1 MKGHVESDKRNGEV
15 VRDRWRIIIDRGRD
29 GAGNRQRDC
38 YYVTGSKAA
47 ANRELRRLLTSA
59 DKGMYV
65 KPEDQS
71 VADWLDTWI
80 KDYAPIGRA
89 GSTLKGYQGIIRR
102 YLKPE
107 LGQLRLQKLSAEAIQ
122 ALYTRMQL
130 PKANGGL
137 GLSARTVIQTHAV
150 LHKAL
155 SQAVKLDRIAFN
167 PASTERGVELP
178 RPKRHRVEVLS
189 EHKVA
194 ALLNAVEGT
203 RLYLPVLLAVTT
215 GMRRGEILA
224 LSWNDVD
231 LVRGTLSVVRAWDEG
246 PGRYEL
252 KSPKSERSH
261 RTIEMPAILVTAL
274 ALAKDEHEDCRARRE
289 LAGEGYQLEYG
300 PLVFSEE
307 DGEPWW
313 PSRFEWA
320 WQEFR
325 KSSRLAPRFHDLR
338 HTALS
343 LMLRQGNSPKVVQEI
358 AGHHSSAYTMDTYC
372 WSDRRTQRAAADSIG
387 DLFSGALGAV
397 EKQSGN
403 KSGNNSEAVP
413 PLTCENVVPP
423 REFESLLPP

>member
-1 MKGHVESDKRNGEV
+1 
-15 VRDRWRIIIDRGRD
+15 
-29 GAGNRQRDC
+29 
-38 YYVTGSKAA
+38 
-47 ANRELRRLLTSA
+47 
-59 DKGMYV
+59 MYV
-65 KPEDQS
+65 KPEGQS

-224 LSWNDVD
+224 LSWDDVD

-413 PLTCENVVPP
+413 PLTCDNVVPP

>member
-178 RPKRHRVEVLS
+178 RPKRHRVEGLS

>member
-38 YYVTGSKAA
+38 YYVTGPKSA

-59 DKGMYV
+59 DRGMYV
-65 KPEDQS
+65 KPERYT
-71 VADWLDTWI
+71 VANWLDTWI
-80 KDYAPIGRA
+80 TDYAPIGRA

-107 LGQLRLQKLSAEAIQ
+107 LGELQLQKLSAEVIQ
-122 ALYTRMQL
+122 AMYTRMQL
-130 PKANGGL
+130 PKANGGR

-155 SQAVKLDRIAFN
+155 SQAVRLDRIAFN
-167 PASTERGVELP
+167 PADTERGVELP
-178 RPKRHRVEVLS
+178 RPKRHRVEVLG

-194 ALLNAVEGT
+194 ELLNAVEET
-203 RLYLPVLLAVTT
+203 RLHLPVLLAVTT

-224 LSWNDVD
+224 LSWDDVD
-231 LVRGTLSVVRAWDEG
+231 LVRGTISVVRAWDEG
-246 PGRYEL
+246 PDGYEL
-252 KSPKSERSH
+252 KDPKSETSR
-261 RTIEMPAILVTAL
+261 RTIEMPGILVTAL
-274 ALAKDEHEDCRARRE
+274 ALAKDEHEDRRARRE
-289 LAGEGYQLEYG
+289 LADEGYRLEYG
-300 PLVFSEE
+300 PLVFSED

-325 KSSRLAPRFHDLR
+325 KSSRVAPRFHDLR

-343 LMLRQGNSPKVVQEI
+343 HLLRQGNSPKVVQEI

-372 WSDRRTQRAAADSIG
+372 WSDRATQRAAADSIG
-387 DLFSGALGAV
+387 DLFSGALGAM
-397 EKQSGN
+397 EI
-403 KSGNNSEAVP
+403 KSGDKSGDNSEAVP
-413 PLTCENVVPP
+413 PLTCEQMVPP

>member
-38 YYVTGSKAA
+38 YYVTGPKSA

-59 DKGMYV
+59 DRGMYV
-65 KPEDQS
+65 KPERYT
-71 VADWLDTWI
+71 VANWLDTWI
-80 KDYAPIGRA
+80 TDYAPIGRA

-107 LGQLRLQKLSAEAIQ
+107 LGELQLQKLSAEVIQ
-122 ALYTRMQL
+122 AMYTRMQL
-130 PKANGGL
+130 PKANGGR

-155 SQAVKLDRIAFN
+155 AQAVKLDRIAVN
-167 PASTERGVELP
+167 PAAAERGVELP

-194 ALLNAVEGT
+194 ALLNAVKGT
-203 RLYLPVLLAVTT
+203 RLYLPVLMAVTT

-224 LSWNDVD
+224 LCWDDVD
-231 LVRGTLSVVRAWDEG
+231 LVRGTISVVRAWDEG
-246 PGRYEL
+246 PNGYQL
-252 KSPKSERSH
+252 KGPKSERSR
-261 RTIEMPAILVTAL
+261 RTIEMSGILVTAL
-274 ALAKDEHEDCRARRE
+274 AFAKDEHEDRRAHRE
-289 LAGEGYQLEYG
+289 LAGESYQLEYG

-325 KSSRLAPRFHDLR
+325 KSSRVAPRFHDLR

-343 LMLRQGNSPKVVQEI
+343 LMLRQGNGPKVVQEI

-372 WSDRRTQRAAADSIG
+372 WSDRATLRAAADSIG

-397 EKQSGN
+397 EKKSGN
-403 KSGNNSEAVP
+403 KSGNKSETAP
-413 PLTCENVVPP
+413 PLTCEQMVPP

>member
-1 MKGHVESDKRNGEV
+1 VKGHVQPYKRSGVV
-15 VRDRWRIIIDRGRD
+15 VRDRWRIAIDRGRD
-29 GAGNRQRDC
+29 GAGKRQRD
-38 YYVTGSKAA
+38 YYYFTGTKSAA
-47 ANRELRRLLTSA
+47 EREMRRLLTSA
-59 DKGMYV
+59 DKGVYV
-65 KPEDQS
+65 RPDGQS
-71 VADWLDTWI
+71 VADWLDAWI

-89 GSTLKGYQGIIRR
+89 GSTLRGYEGVIRR

-107 LGQLRLQKLSAEAIQ
+107 LGELRLQKLSAEAIQ
-122 ALYTRMQL
+122 AMYTRMQL

-137 GLSARTVIQTHAV
+137 GLSERTVIQTHAV

-155 SQAVKLDRIAFN
+155 SQAVRLDKIAFN
-167 PASTERGVELP
+167 PADTERGVELP

-194 ALLNAVEGT
+194 ELLNAVKGT
-203 RLYLPVLLAVTT
+203 RLHLPVLLAVTT

-224 LSWNDVD
+224 LSWDDID
-231 LVRGTLSVVRAWDEG
+231 LVRGTISVVRAWDEG
-246 PGRYEL
+246 SKGYEL
-252 KSPKSERSH
+252 KGPKSERSR
-261 RTIEMPAILVTAL
+261 RTIEMPAILVSAL
-274 ALAKDEHEDCRARRE
+274 ALAKDEHEDRRARRE
-289 LAGEGYQLEYG
+289 LAGESYQLEYG

-325 KSSRLAPRFHDLR
+325 KSSRVAPRFHDLR

-343 LMLRQGNSPKVVQEI
+343 LMLRQGNGPKVVQEI

-372 WSDRRTQRAAADSIG
+372 WSDRATLKAAADSIG

-397 EKQSGN
+397 EK
-403 KSGNNSEAVP
+403 KSGDKSGDKSETAP